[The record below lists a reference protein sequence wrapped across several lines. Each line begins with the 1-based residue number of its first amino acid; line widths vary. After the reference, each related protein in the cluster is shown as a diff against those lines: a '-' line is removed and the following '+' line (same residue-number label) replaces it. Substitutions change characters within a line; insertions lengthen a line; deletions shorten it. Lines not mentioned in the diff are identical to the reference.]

1 MLVVGALKYG
11 ERVWALK
18 CANANA
24 GNDDNSR
31 LVRGMDVIPGQ
42 RKSRRARGQ
51 SSDGDAEGLLATGS
65 SPTVRHLQALDK
77 GAGRGRSISRRPAV
91 RRGSEEMFKLIEMQ
105 LSLI

>member
-1 MLVVGALKYG
+1 MLVVGVLKYG

-51 SSDGDAEGLLATGS
+51 SSDGDAEGLLLEAHLLFDICKRLIKGPGVAVAFREDQRYGVDRRRCS
-65 SPTVRHLQALDK
+65 S
-77 GAGRGRSISRRPAV
+77 
-91 RRGSEEMFKLIEMQ
+91 
-105 LSLI
+105 